1 MVSIVFAPVR
11 VNRHTEENK
20 VLTMKQEFANGAVA
34 SSQQVNI
41 QKQKPVVG
49 VAETSSVG
57 IKTIRKIGRADV
69 YNMEVQDNHNFAVA
83 GGLIVHN
90 CMDASR
96 YFVKT
101 IGIVKKARRQ
111 PYNSIFEADAQR
123 RAHLW

>member
-1 MVSIVFAPVR
+1 
-11 VNRHTEENK
+11 
-20 VLTMKQEFANGAVA
+20 MKQEFANGAA
-34 SSQQVNI
+34 MSSQRINI
-41 QKQKPVVG
+41 QKQKPVAE
-49 VAETSSVG
+49 VAEISSVG
-57 IKTIRKIGRADV
+57 IKAIRKIGTANV
-69 YNMEVQDNHNFAVA
+69 YNMEVEDNHNFAIE